1 MKNLFFGLIIVSISF
16 VLSCG
21 EGGDSP
27 QDIEIKGGFKPA
39 DNSETELIESTLG
52 YISSLGEE
60 FTKINEH
67 KVINLKNGDRIYY
80 VNLDKQKSGAVAYA
94 FQFSGTYHSI
104 NLSLDSVVVTTC
116 DNDGACPDCLLIA
129 TGNCGVMSCSCSDK
143 SGIGSF
149 DCVLNTNVLNNF
161 KSDFLEKGKKLITKI
176 SIPKLQQVNCEN
188 L

>member
-1 MKNLFFGLIIVSISF
+1 MKNLFFGLLIVTLAFIF
-16 VLSCG
+16 SCG

-27 QDIEIKGGFKPA
+27 QDIEIKGGFKPT

-60 FTKINEH
+60 FTGINEH

-80 VNLDKQKSGAVAYA
+80 VNLEKPKSGAIAYSI
-94 FQFSGTYHSI
+94 QFSGTYNSI
-104 NLSLDSVVVTTC
+104 NRSLDSVVITTC

-149 DCVLNTNVLNNF
+149 DCAINTIEVNNF
-161 KSDFLEKGKKLITKI
+161 KSDYMEKGKKFITKI
-176 SIPKLQQVNCEN
+176 SIPKLLQVNCEN
-188 L
+188 